1 MTNLAK
7 QLKPQS
13 KNLASDAIAGF
24 TNAVVNV
31 PDSIAAAILAGVNP
45 TYAFNALMVGTPIG
59 ALFTSSEFM
68 SLGPTSALML
78 IVGGILAGYSAD
90 MAVTAMVTLTIL
102 VGIFMLSMGLLK
114 LGSITR
120 FISNS
125 VMVGFLNGLAVLII
139 LGQFGDL
146 TGYASDAGNKLT
158 QTFDLLLHPAEIDP
172 QTTAIGVFTLL
183 IIILLARTR
192 LKNFSLVL
200 AMVVGSALVLIL
212 GWSSVEVVGD
222 IAAITGGLP
231 SLSLPDLSLVLGLIP
246 GALAISFIGLIQG
259 AGVSQSIPNPDGN
272 YPNTSRDFSG
282 QGIANIATGFFS
294 GLPVGGSLGGTSV
307 VVGAG
312 ARSRWANIFTGLFFA
327 MLILLFGNLVEL
339 VAMPAVAAILIF
351 AGYEIIDPVEIMQ
364 VWDTSWA
371 SRLVMVFTFFVTLL
385 LPIQFA
391 VLSAV
396 LLSFFF
402 HVIASASDLKII
414 ELVEDEEG
422 DFEVR
427 KPPHKLP
434 SNKAILLT
442 IRGGK
447 FFAAAYKIADM
458 IPSAVE
464 AQNAVA
470 IIRMRGKDSISST
483 FIQVVERYSA
493 ALQKNGGK
501 LMLSGV
507 SEHVYEQ
514 LEKTEIVELLGE
526 ENIYPE
532 SSKLLYSSKQ
542 ALKAANVW
550 IAEHQTNETGL
561 SSDV

>member
-1 MTNLAK
+1 
-7 QLKPQS
+7 
-13 KNLASDAIAGF
+13 
-24 TNAVVNV
+24 
-31 PDSIAAAILAGVNP
+31 
-45 TYAFNALMVGTPIG
+45 
-59 ALFTSSEFM
+59 
-68 SLGPTSALML
+68 
-78 IVGGILAGYSAD
+78 
-90 MAVTAMVTLTIL
+90 
-102 VGIFMLSMGLLK
+102 MLSMGLLK

-172 QTTAIGVFTLL
+172 QTTAIGVLTLL
-183 IIILLARTR
+183 IIILLARTKA
-192 LKNFSLVL
+192 KNFSLVL
-200 AMVVGSALVLIL
+200 AMVIGSALVLIL

-259 AGVSQSIPNPDGN
+259 AGVSQGIPNPDGN
-272 YPNTSRDFSG
+272 YPETSRDFSG
-282 QGIANIATGFFS
+282 QGIANIAAGFFS
-294 GLPVGGSLGGTSV
+294 SLPVGGSLGGTSV

-327 MLILLFGNLVEL
+327 ILILLFGSLVEL

-351 AGYEIIDPVEIMQ
+351 AGYQIIDPVEIMQ

-371 SRLVMVFTFFVTLL
+371 ARLVMVFTFFVTLL

-402 HVIASASDLKII
+402 HVIASASDIKIV
-414 ELVEDEEG
+414 ELVQDEEG

-427 KPPHKLP
+427 TPPDELP
-434 SNKAILLT
+434 SNKATLLT

-447 FFAAAYKIADM
+447 FFAAAY
-458 IPSAVE
+458 
-464 AQNAVA
+464 
-470 IIRMRGKDSISST
+470 
-483 FIQVVERYSA
+483 
-493 ALQKNGGK
+493 
-501 LMLSGV
+501 
-507 SEHVYEQ
+507 
-514 LEKTEIVELLGE
+514 
-526 ENIYPE
+526 
-532 SSKLLYSSKQ
+532 
-542 ALKAANVW
+542 
-550 IAEHQTNETGL
+550 
-561 SSDV
+561 